1 MKNLSILI
9 AALFCLGLNVG
20 CSSNEKSSTSQESF
34 AAGNEDSDVAAN
46 IVDSDVVIGI
56 DSDEYVYQ
64 TQAEINEASG
74 EACVYYQDSI
84 ENEFEQLLLALPQ
97 FKEEF
102 KTEKVLWDNYQDAT
116 KGVAACGDHGS
127 STPLYVADVL
137 DQGVRLLEMSF
148 QQLLLHLKGKA
159 HSHSKTMFSSR
170 MIDNAYS
177 AFVDAVSND
186 KYMDQKEECIKA
198 LRHEQDCW
206 NKWIQHR
213 DRVSKKL
220 PNDIRTAYDE
230 CTNLTKRTKL
240 LQLKNQNQG
249 LGVTSGD
256 ILECVLP
263 DGCSDKELLE
273 YPGFDKVWAEVIN

>member
-34 AAGNEDSDVAAN
+34 AADNEDSDAVANVA
-46 IVDSDVVIGI
+46 DSDVVIGI

-74 EACVYYQDSI
+74 EASVYYQDSI
-84 ENEFEQLLLALPQ
+84 ENEFEQLLSALPQ
-97 FKEEF
+97 FKEEL
-102 KTEKVLWDNYQDAT
+102 KTEKVLWDHYQDAT
-116 KGVAACGDHGS
+116 KGVALCGDHGS

-220 PNDIRTAYDE
+220 PNDIRMAYDE

-256 ILECVLP
+256 ILDCVLP
-263 DGCSDKELLE
+263 EGCSDKELLE